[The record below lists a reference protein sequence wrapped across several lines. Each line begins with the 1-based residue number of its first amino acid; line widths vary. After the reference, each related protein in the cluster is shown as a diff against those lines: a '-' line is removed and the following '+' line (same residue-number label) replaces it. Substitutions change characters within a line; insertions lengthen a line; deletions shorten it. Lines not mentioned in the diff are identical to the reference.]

1 MINLND
7 SRIMSTKEAAEKW
20 GFKDDSTIRKRIT
33 EFPPG
38 TARKF
43 GKQWVVTEE
52 GMLVVFGEPR
62 KEKEQMKNVKRIGFY
77 AKKVAEFPKL
87 PEHRKELRKRRLFSY
102 KRAMHARFETEE

>member
-20 GFKDDSTIRKRIT
+20 GFKDDSTIRKRIH

-43 GKQWVVTEE
+43 GKQWVITEE
-52 GMLVVFGEPR
+52 GMREVYGELK
-62 KEKEQMKNVKRIGFY
+62 KEE
-77 AKKVAEFPKL
+77 
-87 PEHRKELRKRRLFSY
+87 
-102 KRAMHARFETEE
+102 